1 MNLIETIAL
10 RRSGHHAVMS
20 WYVKNLINIFNW
32 DYQVTVMYG
41 TKNIIWN
48 DGGYLENE
56 IEMVRNVGFKPDN
69 IFINYEDK
77 YSNFTFFQKDNIYK
91 GAYRLDK
98 YEDFK
103 FTTTKR
109 ILIIRDFY
117 NNLCSVIKQSSKGDD
132 PHMTYDKKFI
142 NMWKDHAKSIL
153 NDEIHHI
160 KYEDWL
166 TCGECRKKF
175 LQDVFGIKERVKK
188 EQAKGTHSSYDTKS
202 TEYDYLNR
210 FDATIIPDDVKK
222 LIREDNELHYLI
234 GALGYTYREI

>member
-10 RRSGHHAVMS
+10 RRSGHHAIMS
-20 WYVKNLINIFNW
+20 WYIKNLLGNAHW
-32 DYQVTVMYG
+32 DYFITVQAG
-41 TKNIIWN
+41 TKSVIWN
-48 DGGYLENE
+48 DGGYNENE
-56 IEMVRNVGFKPDN
+56 IEIIRGLKNKPKD

-77 YSNFTFFQKDNIYK
+77 YSNFTFFDVTHTYK
-91 GAYRLDK
+91 GPKRLNK
-98 YEDFK
+98 YEDFY
-103 FTTTKR
+103 FNESKR

-117 NNLCSVIKQSSKGDD
+117 NNLCSRITQNKKQDYQMLVNHD
-132 PHMTYDKKFI
+132 FI
-142 NMWKDHAKSIL
+142 NMWKNHAKSVL

-166 TCGECRKKF
+166 TCNECRKKF
-175 LQDVFGIKERVKK
+175 LQDVFGVKERVKK
-188 EQAKGTHSSYDTKS
+188 EHAKGTHSSYDTKS

-210 FDATIIPDDVKK
+210 FDITIIPDDVKK

>member
-1 MNLIETIAL
+1 MKLIETIAL
-10 RRSGHHAVMS
+10 RRSGHHAIMS
-20 WYVKNLINIFNW
+20 WYMKNLIDTANW
-32 DYQVTVMYG
+32 DYTVTVQAG
-41 TKNIIWN
+41 TKTIIWN
-48 DGGYLENE
+48 DGGYNENE
-56 IEMVRNVGFKPDN
+56 IDMVRGLKMKPEN

-77 YSNFTFFQKDNIYK
+77 NSDFTFFEKTHKYK
-91 GAYRLDK
+91 GVMRLNK
-98 YEDFK
+98 YEDFS
-103 FTTTKR
+103 FNDSNR

-117 NNLCSVIKQSSKGDD
+117 NNLCSRIQQNKKQDFK
-132 PHMTYDKKFI
+132 MNIEKNFI

-153 NDEIHHI
+153 NDEIHYI

-166 TCGECRKKF
+166 TCDSCRKKF

-210 FDATIIPDDVKK
+210 FDSSIIHDDVKK

-234 GALGYTYREI
+234 GALGYTYKEI

>member
-20 WYVKNLINIFNW
+20 WYVKNLINICNW
-32 DYQVTVMYG
+32 DFQVTVQAG

-48 DGGYLENE
+48 DGGYHENE

-69 IFINYEDK
+69 IFISYENK
-77 YSNFTFFQKDNIYK
+77 NSNFTFFQKDNIYK
-91 GAYRLDK
+91 GVYRLDK

-103 FTTTKR
+103 FTNTKR

-117 NNLCSVIKQSSKGDD
+117 NNLCSVIKQSSKGD

-153 NDEIHHI
+153 NHEIHHI

-166 TCGECRKKF
+166 TCDDCRKKF

-210 FDATIIPDDVKK
+210 FDPTIIPDDVKK

>member
-1 MNLIETIAL
+1 MNLIETISL

-20 WYVKNLINIFNW
+20 WYIKNLLGSANW
-32 DYQVTVMYG
+32 DYTITVQAG
-41 TKNIIWN
+41 TKSVIWN
-48 DGGYLENE
+48 DGGYDESGIE
-56 IEMVRNVGFKPDN
+56 IIRNYKNKPED

-77 YSNFTFFQKDNIYK
+77 WSNFTFFDNTHIYRGPKRLNKYKDFYFN
-91 GAYRLDK
+91 
-98 YEDFK
+98 ES
-103 FTTTKR
+103 KR

-117 NNLCSVIKQSSKGDD
+117 NNLCSRIVQNKKQNFQMLIKHD
-132 PHMTYDKKFI
+132 FI

-166 TCGECRKKF
+166 TCGKCRKKF

-188 EQAKGTHSSYDTKS
+188 EQAKGTHSSYGTNS

-210 FDATIIPDDVKK
+210 FDPTIIPEDVKK

>member
-10 RRSGHHAVMS
+10 RRSGHHAVTS
-20 WYVKNLINIFNW
+20 WFTKNIIGRASWPYLI
-32 DYQVTVMYG
+32 TVQTG

-48 DGGYLENE
+48 DGGYNE
-56 IEMVRNVGFKPDN
+56 SEMELFRNLGFKPEN
-69 IFINYEDK
+69 VFINYEDK
-77 YSNFTFFQKDNIYK
+77 NSEFTFFQKNHIYSGYGK
-91 GAYRLDK
+91 FDK
-98 YEDFK
+98 YDDLNIDDS
-103 FTTTKR
+103 KR
-109 ILIIRDFY
+109 ILVVRDFY
-117 NNLCSVIKQSSKGDD
+117 NNLCSRITQNKKQEKQLNITVG
-132 PHMTYDKKFI
+132 FI
-142 NMWKDHAKSIL
+142 NIWKNHAKSIL

-160 KYEDWL
+160 KYEEWL
-166 TCGECRKKF
+166 TCDECRKKF

-210 FDATIIPDDVKK
+210 FDPTIIPDDVKK

>member
-10 RRSGHHAVMS
+10 RRSGHHAIMS
-20 WYVKNLINIFNW
+20 WYIKNLLNSANW
-32 DYQVTVMYG
+32 DYTITVQKG
-41 TKNIIWN
+41 TKTVIWN
-48 DGGYLENE
+48 DGGYNENE
-56 IEMVRNVGFKPDN
+56 VDMVRNLKFIPEN

-77 YSNFTFFQKDNIYK
+77 GSDFTFFEKTHTYK
-91 GAYRLDK
+91 GIMRLNK
-98 YEDFK
+98 YEEFK
-103 FTTTKR
+103 FNDSNR

-117 NNLCSVIKQSSKGDD
+117 NNLCSRIKQNEKQDFK
-132 PHMTYDKKFI
+132 MNTEKIFI
-142 NMWKDHAKSIL
+142 DTWKDHAKSIL

-166 TCGECRKKF
+166 TCDDCRKKF

-210 FDATIIPDDVKK
+210 FDPTIIPDDVKK